1 MNDKKVICIKTCIS
15 DEYHI
20 ARLGDILC
28 VDELDKEEFQKYII
42 LKKYGFSDLV
52 LKEIFP
58 FKKKEE
64 PLYPICNLYS
74 IDEYN
79 KKVHLG
85 KFDARN
91 FMTQADYRD
100 SRIDEIF
107 E

>member
-20 ARLGDILC
+20 ARLGDILYL
-28 VDELDKEEFQKYII
+28 DEFNKEEFEKNA
-42 LKKYGFSDLV
+42 LKKYGFSELV
-52 LKEIFP
+52 MKEFFP
-58 FKKKEE
+58 FKEKKE
-64 PLYPICNLYS
+64 PLHPLCNLYS

-85 KFDARN
+85 NFDARN